1 MSARFTLDRMIQK
14 FFDIDNKLNQGI
26 IDKREEEK
34 LKENVRKEA
43 DYYSNM
49 DGASKFL
56 SGVSKANVFFI
67 LVNLAGGMLIQVFKL
82 KTSIGIAIENSMFI
96 TVGNV
101 VLFTLPVIVVS
112 FAAGLNITGDFKL
125 VKAESEKPLS
135 SGEIIKINKNEFT
148 LE

>member
-1 MSARFTLDRMIQK
+1 MNQK

-26 IDKREEEK
+26 IDKKEEEI
-34 LKENVRKEA
+34 LKENMRKEV

-67 LVNLAGGMLIQVFKL
+67 LLNLAGGILIHIVKL

-96 TVGNV
+96 TVGNAL
-101 VLFTLPVIVVS
+101 LFTLPVMVVS

-125 VKAESEKPLS
+125 VKAESDK
-135 SGEIIKINKNEFT
+135 KF
-148 LE
+148 